1 MVPTWYDKPLGSVLG
16 PKDATAVGLAK
27 AAFLD
32 DGQDDRRLVVVDAD
46 EVVVKLAQEV
56 LRVPQGLGS

>member
-1 MVPTWYDKPLGSVLG
+1 
-16 PKDATAVGLAK
+16 VGLAE

-56 LRVPQGLGS
+56 LRVPQGLGAVVTTLHFLCYTGSKS